1 MGALAVIAGCGE
13 GSGSSSNSG
22 VTPGNAR
29 SSVPAGETVATLADI
44 EVGAAVS
51 AKSGGKDIV
60 VARPTAG
67 SVAAFSAICTHRG
80 CTVKPSGKEL
90 HCPCHG
96 SSFSATTGQVIHG
109 PAQDPLPAVAV
120 HVENGKV
127 VTGKA

>member
-13 GSGSSSNSG
+13 GSDSSSNSG
-22 VTPGNAR
+22 ATPGNAR
-29 SSVPAGETVATLADI
+29 SSVPSGETVATLADI
-44 EVGAAVS
+44 EVGGAVS
-51 AKSGGKDIV
+51 ATSGGKDIV

-127 VTGKA
+127 VTGRA